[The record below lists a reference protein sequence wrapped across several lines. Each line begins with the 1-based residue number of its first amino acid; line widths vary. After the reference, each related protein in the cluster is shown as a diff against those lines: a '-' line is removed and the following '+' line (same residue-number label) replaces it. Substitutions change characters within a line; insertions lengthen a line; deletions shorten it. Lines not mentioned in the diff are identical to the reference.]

1 MDRTCGLDSTRPCA
15 IRSVTAKLV
24 SMHVIVERL
33 PDLTSDHIGDLVT
46 ESEGAGLRM
55 VRRLVDEWETG
66 ANRFDRPGEGL
77 FGAWLDGQ
85 LVGVCGLNIDPY
97 AGNEHTGRVRHL
109 YVLAAFRR
117 RGIGRRLVLQIM
129 EAAPAGDS
137 AIFVCVRMTP
147 PPRGSTRPSAS
158 ASFLTP
164 VTART
169 RRSPSHHARVRSGPG
184 SLPRRTADAPA
195 ATEL

>member
-24 SMHVIVERL
+24 SMHPIVERL
-33 PDLTSDHIGDLVT
+33 PDLTSDRIGDLLT

-66 ANRFDRPGEGL
+66 ANRFDRPGEDL

-129 EAAPAGDS
+129 EAARGRFSDLRLRTNDPAAARLYEALGFRFLPDS
-137 AIFVCVRMTP
+137 SDCTHTAKPATP
-147 PPRGSTRPSAS
+147 REGA
-158 ASFLTP
+158 L
-164 VTART
+164 
-169 RRSPSHHARVRSGPG
+169 RSGEP
-184 SLPRRTADAPA
+184 SQEDR
-195 ATEL
+195 

>member
-24 SMHVIVERL
+24 SMHPIVERL
-33 PDLTSDHIGDLVT
+33 PDLTSDRIGDLLT

-66 ANRFDRPGEGL
+66 ANRFDRPGEDL
-77 FGAWLDGQ
+77 FGAWLNGQ
-85 LVGVCGLNIDPY
+85 L
-97 AGNEHTGRVRHL
+97 
-109 YVLAAFRR
+109 LAAFRR

-169 RRSPSHHARVRSGPG
+169 RRSPPHHARVPSGPG